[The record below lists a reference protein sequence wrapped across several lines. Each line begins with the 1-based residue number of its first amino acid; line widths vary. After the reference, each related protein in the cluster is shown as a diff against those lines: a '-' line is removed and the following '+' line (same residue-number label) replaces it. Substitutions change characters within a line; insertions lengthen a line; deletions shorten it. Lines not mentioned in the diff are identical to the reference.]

1 MAAAMVVSGVP
12 ASRRLPEKLS
22 EQLFSYSSMA
32 QQSDRLERLITQQ
45 EGECCTDDIDARVEA
60 MERHVAGFPADT
72 EGDRAALKVLG
83 NDTRYTIVRLLA
95 TAGRELCVC
104 EITPVVDVSDSAVSH
119 ALSDLTEAGLVT
131 RRKDGTWR
139 YYEATERATALLDA
153 LDRTREG
160 AQ

>member
-1 MAAAMVVSGVP
+1 
-12 ASRRLPEKLS
+12 
-22 EQLFSYSSMA
+22 MA
-32 QQSDRLERLITQQ
+32 QQSERLERLIVEQ
-45 EGECCTDDIDARVEA
+45 EGECCVEDIDGRIETL
-60 MERHVAGFPADT
+60 ERHVAAFPADT
-72 EGDRAALKVLG
+72 ERDRSALKVLG

-95 TAGRELCVC
+95 AAGRELCVC

-160 AQ
+160 SQ